1 MNEDTESLCQVNYA
15 KRRNNELFTQL
26 KEESIMDM
34 EQIQNYIPI
43 YDRFFEMNS
52 SNCEYVNMGSLF
64 HINKIVDK
72 DTSVVY
78 RANLS
83 NVDGKKIQNEL
94 VFCKIMPLTDPY
106 KYLTGKTF
114 YDTNIFNLPTYFD
127 KSESNQCLIDVNN
140 SAYVDG
146 MFTYFTSLLK
156 NYTTFVHGVSYYGA
170 FIGIKRNLAVNI
182 YEDLEY
188 LHGSSF
194 FNTHKNVEFQVED
207 YSTYINDIIETGTAR
222 KGHMPPISISSLA
235 ESSTSIDINQVVS
248 DIKDISYDGLFEESN
263 DMEPHTIIS
272 LADLA
277 ASDLEIVSS
286 SIVDSETPN
295 ENINNVTI
303 NDGSSSSSCSSRTS
317 CTSENENENDN
328 DNESSSESSDDWS
341 DESGSDDDPIV
352 LATLPKFP
360 VEVVFMEKM
369 EYTLDTLMSREEIP
383 NKEWFSILMQVIMIL
398 ITYQRVFSFTHND
411 LHSSNIMFNDTNKAY
426 LFYKVAGSY
435 YKVPTF
441 GRIAKIIDFG
451 RSIYTYN
458 EMVICSD
465 SFKPGED
472 ASTQYNTEPYYN
484 PNKPRIDPN
493 FSFDLC
499 RLACSIYDDLEDELE
514 SETDHNPV
522 FELIKDWCMDDS
534 GRNVLY
540 KSNGE
545 ERYPSFKLYKMI
557 ARQVHRHTPEAQL
570 SRKEFSQY
578 LIKKKD
584 ILSKYTKHIMNID
597 EFPTLKSHVEI
608 NSQSN

>member
-1 MNEDTESLCQVNYA
+1 MNEHTESFCRVNYA
-15 KRRNNELFTQL
+15 KYRNNELFDQL
-26 KEESIMDM
+26 KEEKIMDM
-34 EQIQNYIPI
+34 EYIQNYIPI
-43 YDRFFEMNS
+43 YDKFFEMNPT
-52 SNCEYVNMGSLF
+52 NYEHVNMNSLF
-64 HINKIVDK
+64 HINNVVEKETPI
-72 DTSVVY
+72 VY
-78 RANLS
+78 RAKLS
-83 NVDGKKIQNEL
+83 NIDDNKEQTES
-94 VFCKIMPLTDPY
+94 VFCKIIPLTDPY

-114 YDTNIFNLPTYFD
+114 NDHNIFNLPTHICN
-127 KSESNQCLIDVNN
+127 SESNPCLIDTNN

-146 MFTYFTSLLK
+146 MFTHLTSLLK
-156 NYTTFVHGVSYYGA
+156 NYTNFVHGVSYYGA

-194 FNTHKNVEFQVED
+194 FNQHKNVDFQVED

-222 KGHMPPISISSLA
+222 KGHMPPISICSIA
-235 ESSTSIDINQVVS
+235 ESSNSVSIEEIAS
-248 DIKDISYDGLFEESN
+248 DLKDISYDGLFEDSSES
-263 DMEPHTIIS
+263 EPHTIIS

-277 ASDLEIVSS
+277 ASDLEIVGSS
-286 SIVDSETPN
+286 VIDSES
-295 ENINNVTI
+295 TI
-303 NDGSSSSSCSSRTS
+303 EKVKNMTIDDESSSSCSSRTS
-317 CTSENENENDN
+317 CTSEND
-328 DNESSSESSDDWS
+328 DANESDSETSDEWS
-341 DESGSDDDPIV
+341 DESDSEDEPIV
-352 LATLPKFP
+352 LATLPRFP
-360 VEVVFMEKM
+360 VEIVFMEKM
-369 EYTLDTLMSREEIP
+369 EYTLDTLMTHEELS

-398 ITYQRVFSFTHND
+398 ITYQRIFSFTHND
-411 LHSSNIMFNDTNKAY
+411 LHTSNIMFNETKKEY
-426 LFYKVAGSY
+426 LFYKLGSSY

-484 PNKPRIDPN
+484 PNKPRIEPN

-499 RLACSIYDDLEDELE
+499 RLACSMYDDLEDETE
-514 SETDHNPV
+514 SDPDNPV
-522 FELIKDWCMDDS
+522 MNIIKEWCMDDS

-570 SRKEFSQY
+570 NRKEFSQY
-578 LIKKKD
+578 LVKKKN
-584 ILSKYTKHIMNID
+584 ILSKYMKHVMNID
-597 EFPTLKSHVEI
+597 EFPMMKSTVELT
-608 NSQSN
+608 NASK